1 MAGTVWELILQ
12 EHQLVRDLMSKVA
25 ASDGEQRISLLDELR
40 TKVVNHASLE
50 ETLIYP
56 LLEEM
61 DKDLADRA
69 EEETEEIE
77 EQLVALSKLDAAN
90 AEFAEA
96 MQDALQVT
104 LAHIEDEEQR
114 IIPLMQREIGD
125 ERSTK
130 LGQEWVRTKQ
140 EIASEPEA

>member
-1 MAGTVWELILQ
+1 MATTVWELILQ

-25 ASDGEQRISLLDELR
+25 ASDGEQRISLLDELL
-40 TKVVNHASLE
+40 TNVVNHASLE

-69 EEETEEIE
+69 EEETEEVE
-77 EQLVALSKLDAAN
+77 EQLVALSKMDAAD
-90 AEFAEA
+90 AAFAEA

-104 LAHIEDEEQR
+104 LAHIEEEEQR

-140 EIASEPEA
+140 EIASEPE